1 MIELINNMGAWGV
14 PVVIVS
20 IIIIAF
26 IIMQVT
32 GEIMEWCGKVAPG
45 ILKVRKYFKERKQHK
60 LEQDKLFKRIDEN
73 IEAINNKIDKHDS
86 AIETINI
93 NIAKLKEDS
102 EKYTKISEDMFIENH
117 RSIIIDFA
125 SKIRD
130 KNFIPSKEEFRRVF
144 KIYNEY
150 EEFLKE
156 HGKSNG
162 EIDLTYT
169 IIQEDY
175 EDRLRNKSFLEDI
188 RDCNNKK

>member
-1 MIELINNMGAWGV
+1 MIELINSMGAWGI
-14 PVVIVS
+14 PAIIISIIVIV
-20 IIIIAF
+20 F
-26 IIMQVT
+26 IIMQVI
-32 GEIMEWCGKVAPG
+32 GEIIEWCGKVAPE
-45 ILKVRKYFKERKQHK
+45 ILKVRKYFNKRKQRK

-73 IEAINNKIDKHDS
+73 IEVLNTKIDKHDL
-86 AIETINI
+86 AIETINT

-102 EKYTKISEDMFIENH
+102 EKHTKISEDMFIENH

-130 KNFIPSKEEFRRVF
+130 KNFIPSKEEFRRAF

-175 EDRLRNKSFLEDI
+175 EDRLRNKSFLEDM
-188 RDCNNKK
+188 RSYNK